1 MKSRCKALPSVRF
14 ALVTVSLLLGLVL
27 APVAA
32 QQVALSDG
40 QVTVRSDG
48 TVYLILNGQ
57 RRWVATVDITDEDL
71 NAYPE
76 AEPIYTALAPMGST
90 PSFSQQP
97 STTPTATS
105 RTTSSP
111 GASSSG
117 SGSART
123 ASGTPSSADPNSKVD
138 PISAKECPAGFK
150 VKGGF
155 DRKYYDVDRPNYP
168 NVEVEACFTSGSA
181 ARSFGY
187 TSVK

>member
-1 MKSRCKALPSVRF
+1 MISRCTSLPIVRF

-32 QQVALSDG
+32 QQVGLSDG

-48 TVYLILNGQ
+48 SVYLILNGQ
-57 RRWVATVDITDEDL
+57 RRWVATVDITDDDL

-76 AEPIYTALAPMGST
+76 AEPIYTALAPMGSA

-97 STTPTATS
+97 STTSTATS
-105 RTTSSP
+105 RTTSTS
-111 GASSSG
+111 GYSSSG
-117 SGSART
+117 SGSTRST
-123 ASGTPSSADPNSKVD
+123 SGTPTTGDPNSKVD
-138 PISAKECPAGFK
+138 PVSSKECPEGFK

-155 DRKYYDVDRPNYP
+155 DKKYYDVDRPNYL
-168 NVEVEACFTSGSA
+168 NVEAEVCFTSGSA